1 MLVTAIYQLKK
12 LNERKSFSFLKQEI
26 MLILVFATTVLINGL
41 VLMRIEAFNFWR
53 PGEKWYKVMFGIIVE
68 YAAGLSLSWVFW
80 SLTYTYW
87 VSAQSLLFFQHHF
100 DRQQDINELKKQITI
115 R

>member
-1 MLVTAIYQLKK
+1 MLVTASFQLRK
-12 LNERKSFSFLKQEI
+12 LNERKSFVFLKQEI

-41 VLMRIEAFNFWR
+41 FLMRIEAFNFWR

-100 DRQQDINELKKQITI
+100 DRQQDLNELKKQITI